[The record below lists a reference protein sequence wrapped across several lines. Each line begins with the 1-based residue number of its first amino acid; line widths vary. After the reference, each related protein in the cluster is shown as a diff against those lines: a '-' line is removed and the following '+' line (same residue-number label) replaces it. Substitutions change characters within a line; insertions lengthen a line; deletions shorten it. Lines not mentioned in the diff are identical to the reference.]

1 MLNAFYKFPD
11 TAGDYGSAETEYCL
25 WKVTMQAEEG
35 NSKQVAWFAFEDD
48 ITVNQ
53 ARIQI
58 AEQTDGEMFHIK
70 KVQCVGFVNVNPDK
84 ETVNFDR
91 DEELWFFKLKLAEN
105 TNLSKE
111 EIESI
116 YAQSRKAAIDEPG
129 PAERRAT
136 GMDDA
141 LLHEESRKQQEE
153 AIAADQEAAQGENFN
168 RDGK

>member
-1 MLNAFYKFPD
+1 MINAFYKFPD

-70 KVQCVGFVNVNPDK
+70 KVQCVGFVHVHPDK
-84 ETVNFDR
+84 ATVNFDR
-91 DEELWFFKLKLAEN
+91 DEELWFFKRKLEEN
-105 TNLSKE
+105 TNLSIA
-111 EIESI
+111 EIERI
-116 YAQSRKAAIDEPG
+116 HDQSRQAAIDEPG
-129 PAERRAT
+129 PATRRAM
-136 GMDDA
+136 GLDEDK
-141 LLHEESRKQQEE
+141 LQEEERKQQE
-153 AIAADQEAAQGENFN
+153 AAAADQEAAQAGEHNL
-168 RDGK
+168 